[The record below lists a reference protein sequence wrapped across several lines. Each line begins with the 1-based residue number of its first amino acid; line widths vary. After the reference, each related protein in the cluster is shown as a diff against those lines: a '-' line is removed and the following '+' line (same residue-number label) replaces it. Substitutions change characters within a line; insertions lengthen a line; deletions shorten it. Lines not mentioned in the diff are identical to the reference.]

1 MPAIPSKFK
10 FVKSVT
16 QPTRWAHGCFC
27 FFVGAKNRNKTRSM
41 GMGIIHPK
49 KKKKRKENHETIL
62 YERMHSNPRVF
73 LPSIRAIAC
82 LLRVYYAFDHI
93 LINSLL
99 YVSSFINNIL
109 IIFIFNNYKTLS
121 RSYRKRKKK
130 TLSRSLLWSDET
142 TIGENLFL
150 FIFVSMFVF
159 VLFVY
164 EEHKSILLLSFS

>member
-1 MPAIPSKFK
+1 M
-10 FVKSVT
+10 T

-49 KKKKRKENHETIL
+49 KKKKGKRIMKRYFMSECIATHV
-62 YERMHSNPRVF
+62 SF
-73 LPSIRAIAC
+73 LPLIRAIAC

-121 RSYRKRKKK
+121 HSYQKRKKK
-130 TLSRSLLWSDET
+130 NSVSLSFV
-142 TIGENLFL
+142 IGPNNNRWEP
-150 FIFVSMFVF
+150 
-159 VLFVY
+159 LFVY
-164 EEHKSILLLSFS
+164 FCVYVCVRVFCLWRT